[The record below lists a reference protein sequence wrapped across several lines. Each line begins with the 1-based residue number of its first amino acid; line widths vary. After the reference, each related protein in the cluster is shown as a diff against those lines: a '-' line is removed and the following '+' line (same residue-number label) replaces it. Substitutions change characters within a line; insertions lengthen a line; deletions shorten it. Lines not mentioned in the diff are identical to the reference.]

1 MLGGGLGDN
10 RGEEQYEQA
19 GVSIDR
25 GNRWVDAIKP
35 LAAST
40 HRGGVISGVG
50 GFAGLFRPDWK
61 KYEDP
66 VLVSGT
72 DGVGTKLKVAEWAR
86 RHDSIGIDLVAMCV
100 NDIVVM
106 GAEPLFFLD
115 YFASGRLE
123 LTSGQA
129 IMAGIAEGCRQA
141 GAALLG
147 GETAE
152 MPGVYPPGG
161 YDLAGFAVGIADRK
175 KIVDGRTLEPGHAIY
190 GIASTGIHSNGF
202 SLVRKILIE
211 DFRIQP
217 EDPVGFAPG
226 KTWGE
231 VLLTPTRIYAS
242 LVKDLLAKFPV
253 SGMVHV
259 TGGGITENVPRIL
272 PAGLSARVN
281 PRSWPRPSLFADLQ
295 ERGSVTSREMFRVFN
310 MGIGLIIMVGPS
322 EKEGVER
329 FFSDRGESWYRLGE
343 IIPGGGEV
351 VYDRSF

>member
-1 MLGGGLGDN
+1 MGEKS
-10 RGEEQYEQA
+10 GEEHYEKA

-25 GNRWVDAIKP
+25 GNAWVDAIKP

-40 HRGGVISGVG
+40 NRKGVVSGVG

-61 KYEDP
+61 QYEDP
-66 VLVSGT
+66 ILLSGT
-72 DGVGTKLKVAEWAR
+72 DGVGTKLKVAEWAN

-106 GAEPLFFLD
+106 GAEPLYFLD
-115 YFASGRLE
+115 YYASGRLD
-123 LTSGQA
+123 LSSGKA
-129 IMAGIAEGCRQA
+129 ILEGIAEGCRQA

-175 KIVDGRTLEPGHAIY
+175 KIVDGKQLEPGHAIY
-190 GIASTGIHSNGF
+190 GIASTGVHSNGF
-202 SLVRKILIE
+202 SLVRKVLIE
-211 DFRIQP
+211 DGAIKPQ
-217 EDPVGFAPG
+217 DPVPFDPEKSWAD
-226 KTWGE
+226 
-231 VLLTPTRIYAS
+231 LLLAPTRIYVS
-242 LVKDLLAKFPV
+242 LVLELLRRF
-253 SGMVHV
+253 SITGLVHV

-272 PAGLSARVN
+272 PKSMSARIN
-281 PRSWPRPSLFADLQ
+281 PRSWPRPALFSDLQ

-310 MGIGLIIMVGPS
+310 MGIGLVIMIPPG
-322 EKEGVER
+322 EKEMFEK
-329 FFSDRGESWYRLGE
+329 FLSDQGESWYLLGE